1 MTTRDD
7 ILLALLAADPGAAL
21 RAFDQHELHTRMARA
36 QATFRNLKKDNRV
49 PVKDKNGT
57 LKYSFVFAPLEDYLN
72 MARAGYAAEGLNFT
86 QHVDGSVPTRDPLI
100 TVTSSVSFGTAT
112 VSSSMSVVSQGSDQ
126 DHGGTITYLRRYTL
140 SALMATTGTDEDD
153 DANHPKTGPT
163 VESKDAAEHERADKL
178 RSAAKGKAE
187 AARVE
192 PQEQAR
198 PWPALS
204 FRPEDPN
211 SVADARYVGAVV
223 MELLGADYF
232 GNPQRGEGLYQMA
245 YDVGEA
251 MLSKAPTRPQGPDQ
265 VIDYCNKMRASI
277 KANPKRLDEIK
288 DRVVPALV
296 PF

>member
-1 MTTRDD
+1 MTRDD
-7 ILLALLAADPGAAL
+7 ILLALLAADPLAAL
-21 RAFDQHELHTRMARA
+21 KAHDQHELHTRMARA

-49 PVKDKNGT
+49 KVKNKAGQDT
-57 LKYSFVFAPLEDYLN
+57 YSFVFAPLEDYLN

-178 RSAAKGKAE
+178 RSAAKAKAE

-204 FRPEDPN
+204 FG
-211 SVADARYVGAVV
+211 ADDDRDWADVCYVGGAV
-223 MELLGADYF
+223 MELLGADFF
-232 GNPQRGEGLYQMA
+232 GNPPSGDGLYLLA
-245 YDVGEA
+245 HTTGEA
-251 MLSKAPTRPQGPDQ
+251 MLSKAPMRPRGPAQ
-265 VIDYCNKMRASI
+265 ITEYCAKMRSSVA
-277 KANPKRLDEIK
+277 ANPKRLDEIK
-288 DRVVPALV
+288 ARIADAV